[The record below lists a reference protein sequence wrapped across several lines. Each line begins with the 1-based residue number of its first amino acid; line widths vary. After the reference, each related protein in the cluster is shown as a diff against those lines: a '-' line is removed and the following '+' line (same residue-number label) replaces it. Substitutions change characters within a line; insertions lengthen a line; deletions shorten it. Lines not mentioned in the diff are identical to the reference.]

1 MILEEEKG
9 GINKI
14 RNSSSIRHKKSYD
27 ENESSKDN
35 IFISEL
41 KENTPYL
48 IIKKLD
54 NGEHYAVSTKGVE
67 IGRDKTCEIQIHDR
81 EVSKFNSKI
90 VYAEG
95 SFYLSDKKSLNG
107 TFIKMDK
114 SFSKAKIQ
122 LKMVIDI
129 NDFLIKVLD
138 VSNVSIILEINDI
151 ANEKTFQE
159 KIYILGDK
167 INCFSID
174 PTKEKGY
181 FLCLKDRLIGKYDI
195 EFKLVQDNKIMSLS
209 PSPANE

>member
-1 MILEEEKG
+1 M
-9 GINKI
+9 
-14 RNSSSIRHKKSYD
+14 RHKRSYD
-27 ENESSKDN
+27 DSENSKDN
-35 IFISEL
+35 IFISDL
-41 KENTPYL
+41 KESTPYL

-54 NGEHYAVSTKGVE
+54 NGAHFAISDKGGE
-67 IGRDKTCEIQIHDR
+67 IGRDKACEIQIHDR

-107 TFIKMDK
+107 TFIKMGK
-114 SFSKAKIQ
+114 SFSKVQIQ
-122 LKMVIDI
+122 LKMIIDI

-138 VSNVSIILEINDI
+138 ISNVSILLEINDI
-151 ANEKTFQE
+151 ANDKIFQE

-181 FLCLKDRLIGKYDI
+181 FLCLKDRLMEKYDI
-195 EFKLVQDNKIMSLS
+195 EFKLIQDNKIMSLS
-209 PSPANE
+209 SNPANE